1 MRGPLQW
8 VRSPLVTLSSRSV
21 QGTDMTS
28 PSSSCEHQ
36 LLYASLF
43 DPGRGVS
50 IPCDAHGKVHMDDL
64 SEHLKNAYLG
74 ARALVGREYA
84 LPIMEP
90 MHSLH

>member
-1 MRGPLQW
+1 
-8 VRSPLVTLSSRSV
+8 VRPPANQGSRSV
-21 QGTDMTS
+21 QGTDMTT

-36 LLYASLF
+36 LLYAPLSRH
-43 DPGRGVS
+43 GRGVS
-50 IPCDAHGKVHMDDL
+50 VPCDEHGEVHLDEL

-84 LPIMEP
+84 LPILEP